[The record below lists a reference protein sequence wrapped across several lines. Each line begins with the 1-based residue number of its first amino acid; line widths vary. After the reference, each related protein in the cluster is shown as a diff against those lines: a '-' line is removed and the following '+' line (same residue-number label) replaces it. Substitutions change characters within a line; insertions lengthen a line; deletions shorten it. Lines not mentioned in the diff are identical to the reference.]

1 MSSPP
6 RPVPDPDISGA
17 PFWEAAAR
25 HELVL
30 QTCASCGT
38 IRHPP
43 RPMCAV
49 CNSMEYTFEQ
59 ASGRGR
65 IWSWVIAHAPVLPSF
80 AEKVPYNVVVV
91 ELDEA
96 PTLRLVG
103 NLVASPDGPINEVDP
118 ATIEIGQPVRV
129 VFQCVADD
137 ETLPRWMLAS

>member
-1 MSSPP
+1 MLP
-6 RPVPDPDISGA
+6 RRFDVSGA

-65 IWSWVIAHAPVLPSF
+65 IWSWVVAHPQRSW
-80 AEKVPYNVVVV
+80 
-91 ELDEA
+91 
-96 PTLRLVG
+96 G
-103 NLVASPDGPINEVDP
+103 
-118 ATIEIGQPVRV
+118 
-129 VFQCVADD
+129 
-137 ETLPRWMLAS
+137 ETLQDILQW

>member
-1 MSSPP
+1 MSTPP
-6 RPVPDPDISGA
+6 RPVPDPDIAGA

-30 QTCASCGT
+30 QTCVSCGV

-43 RPMCAV
+43 RPMCPN

-91 ELDEA
+91 TLDEGV
-96 PTLRLVG
+96 RMIG
-103 NLVASPDGPINEVDP
+103 NLVGVENDAIEEGMPVVVDFEDVEEGVSLPVWRP
-118 ATIEIGQPVRV
+118 A
-129 VFQCVADD
+129 
-137 ETLPRWMLAS
+137 

>member
-6 RPVPDPDISGA
+6 RPVPDPDVSGT

-30 QTCASCGT
+30 QTCSSCGT

-91 ELDEA
+91 ELDEGV
-96 PTLRLVG
+96 RMVG
-103 NLVASPDGPINEVDP
+103 NLFDVDND
-118 ATIEIGQPVRV
+118 AITEGMPVTV
-129 VFQCVADD
+129 DFEDVEEGVS
-137 ETLPRWMLAS
+137 LPVWRPQ

>member
-6 RPVPDPDISGA
+6 RPVPEPDVAGA
-17 PFWEAAAR
+17 AFWEAAAR

-30 QTCASCGT
+30 QTCASCKT

-80 AEKVPYNVVVV
+80 AEKVPYNVIVVTLDEGVRMIGNLLDVDNDAIEEGMAVVV
-91 ELDEA
+91 DFEDVE
-96 PTLRLVG
+96 
-103 NLVASPDGPINEVDP
+103 DGVSLPVWRP
-118 ATIEIGQPVRV
+118 A
-129 VFQCVADD
+129 
-137 ETLPRWMLAS
+137 

>member
-43 RPMCAV
+43 RPMCPV

-91 ELDEA
+91 ELDEGV
-96 PTLRLVG
+96 RMVG
-103 NLVASPDGPINEVDP
+103 NLFDVDKD
-118 ATIEIGQPVRV
+118 AIEEGMPVTV
-129 VFQCVADD
+129 DFEDVEEGVS
-137 ETLPRWMLAS
+137 LPVWRPQ

>member
-91 ELDEA
+91 ELDEGV
-96 PTLRLVG
+96 RMVG
-103 NLVASPDGPINEVDP
+103 NLFDVDND
-118 ATIEIGQPVRV
+118 AITEGMPVTV
-129 VFQCVADD
+129 DFEDVEEGVS
-137 ETLPRWMLAS
+137 LPVWRPQ

>member
-6 RPVPDPDISGA
+6 RPVPDPDVSGA

-49 CNSMEYTFEQ
+49 CNSMEYTFER

-91 ELDEA
+91 ELDEGV
-96 PTLRLVG
+96 RMVG
-103 NLVASPDGPINEVDP
+103 NLFDVDND
-118 ATIEIGQPVRV
+118 AITEGMPVTV
-129 VFQCVADD
+129 DFEDVEEGVS
-137 ETLPRWMLAS
+137 LPVWRPV

>member
-1 MSSPP
+1 VSSPP

-25 HELVL
+25 HELVIQNCL
-30 QTCASCGT
+30 SCGT

-43 RPMCAV
+43 RPMCPV
-49 CNSMEYTFEQ
+49 CNSMDYTFEQ

-91 ELDEA
+91 ELEEGV
-96 PTLRLVG
+96 RMIG
-103 NLVASPDGPINEVDP
+103 NLLDVDNDAIEEGMQVTVDFEDVEEGVSLPVWRP
-118 ATIEIGQPVRV
+118 A
-129 VFQCVADD
+129 
-137 ETLPRWMLAS
+137 

>member
-6 RPVPDPDISGA
+6 RPVPDPDIAGA

-30 QTCASCGT
+30 QKCAQCGT

-43 RPMCAV
+43 RPMCPV
-49 CNSMEYTFEQ
+49 CNSMDSLFEQ

-91 ELDEA
+91 ELEEGV
-96 PTLRLVG
+96 RMIG
-103 NLVASPDGPINEVDP
+103 NLLDVDNDAITEGMEVAVDFEDVEEGVSLPVWRP
-118 ATIEIGQPVRV
+118 A
-129 VFQCVADD
+129 
-137 ETLPRWMLAS
+137 

>member
-6 RPVPDPDISGA
+6 RPVPDPDVSGA

-91 ELDEA
+91 ELDEGV
-96 PTLRLVG
+96 RMVG
-103 NLVASPDGPINEVDP
+103 NLFDVDND
-118 ATIEIGQPVRV
+118 AIEEGMPVTV
-129 VFQCVADD
+129 DFEDVEEGVS
-137 ETLPRWMLAS
+137 LPVWRPL

>member
-43 RPMCAV
+43 RPMCPA

-80 AEKVPYNVVVV
+80 AQKVPYNVVVV
-91 ELDEA
+91 ELDEGV
-96 PTLRLVG
+96 RMVG
-103 NLVASPDGPINEVDP
+103 NLFDVDND
-118 ATIEIGQPVRV
+118 AIEEGMPVTV
-129 VFQCVADD
+129 DFDD
-137 ETLPRWMLAS
+137 VEEGVSLPVWRPQ

>member
-6 RPVPDPDISGA
+6 RPVPDPDVAGA

-25 HELVL
+25 HQLVL
-30 QTCASCGT
+30 QSCASCRT

-80 AEKVPYNVVVV
+80 AEKVPYNVIVV
-91 ELDEA
+91 ELEEGV
-96 PTLRLVG
+96 RMIG
-103 NLVASPDGPINEVDP
+103 NLLDVDNDAIEEGMQVTVDFEDIEEGVSLPVWRP
-118 ATIEIGQPVRV
+118 A
-129 VFQCVADD
+129 
-137 ETLPRWMLAS
+137 

>member
-6 RPVPDPDISGA
+6 RPVPDPDVSGA

-91 ELDEA
+91 ELDEGV
-96 PTLRLVG
+96 RMVG
-103 NLVASPDGPINEVDP
+103 NLFDVDND
-118 ATIEIGQPVRV
+118 AITEGMPVTV
-129 VFQCVADD
+129 DFEDVEEGVS
-137 ETLPRWMLAS
+137 LPVWRPQ

>member
-6 RPVPDPDISGA
+6 RPVPDPDVSGA

-91 ELDEA
+91 ELDEGM
-96 PTLRLVG
+96 RMVG
-103 NLVASPDGPINEVDP
+103 NLLDVDNDAIEEGMPVTVDFEDVEEGVSLPVWRP
-118 ATIEIGQPVRV
+118 AE
-129 VFQCVADD
+129 
-137 ETLPRWMLAS
+137 